1 MGSRPLKPLQDHQK
15 AQSLLL
21 VTLSGFEFPRLAN
34 PRISMHQRSALVARY
49 LARRQL
55 VKAFGSVNASRMLS
69 TTCARSGYGSGVPGG
84 GELQELPIKCD
95 IGAREVVGYGLNG
108 EHMYHETMHAPF
120 PAIRFKGES
129 PEISAIRAKEIGDW
143 KKMTLHEKKELY
155 RFSFCQTIVEY
166 NAPTVSDDE
175 YQKAQIKRMIDMRVN
190 PIDGFAS
197 RYDYENNKWKDGVYD
212 DK

>member
-1 MGSRPLKPLQDHQK
+1 MG
-15 AQSLLL
+15 QSLLL

-55 VKAFGSVNASRMLS
+55 IKAFGSVNASRMLS
-69 TTCARSGYGSGVPGG
+69 TTCARSGYGGGVPGG

-95 IGAREVVGYGLNG
+95 I
-108 EHMYHETMHAPF
+108 
-120 PAIRFKGES
+120 RFKEES

-166 NAPTVSDDE
+166 NAPTGE
-175 YQKAQIKRMIDMRVN
+175 
-190 PIDGFAS
+190 
-197 RYDYENNKWKDGVYD
+197 WKKISGIAMF
-212 DK
+212 

>member
-1 MGSRPLKPLQDHQK
+1 
-15 AQSLLL
+15 
-21 VTLSGFEFPRLAN
+21 
-34 PRISMHQRSALVARY
+34 MHQRSALVARY

-55 VKAFGSVNASRMLS
+55 IKAFGSVNASRMLS

-95 IGAREVVGYGLNG
+95 IGSREVVGYGLNG
-108 EHMYHETMHAPF
+108 DHMYIETMHAPF
-120 PAIRFKGES
+120 PAIRFKEES
-129 PEISAIRAKEIGDW
+129 PEISAIRAKEQGDW

-155 RFSFCQTIVEY
+155 RFSYCQTIVEY
-166 NAPTVSDDE
+166 NAPTGEWKKISGIALFFISLGIWGVIWLKMFVYDPQPTTISDEE